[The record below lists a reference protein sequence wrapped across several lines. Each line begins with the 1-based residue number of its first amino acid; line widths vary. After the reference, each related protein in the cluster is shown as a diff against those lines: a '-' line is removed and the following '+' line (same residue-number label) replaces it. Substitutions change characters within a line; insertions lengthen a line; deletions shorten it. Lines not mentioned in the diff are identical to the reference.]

1 METTE
6 TIALTLVSHT
16 NVGKTTLARTLLR
29 RDVGEV
35 RDQAHVT
42 EVSEAYPVIRA
53 GEAELVLWD
62 TPGFGD
68 SVRLLHRLR
77 NQERPVVWFLQQ
89 LWDRL
94 AERPLWCSQQA
105 VRNIR
110 DDADVVLY
118 LVNAAE
124 EPAQAGYV
132 EPELEILGW
141 IGRPVLILLNQA
153 AELVRDPGLAAARCE
168 LWRRH
173 TARFENVRGVVL
185 LDAFSRFWAQ
195 ESLLFERVVELLPE
209 EKRPAMRRLKTA
221 WDRQNLEV
229 FERSVEA
236 MAGYLIETATDREPL
251 PERRPSRSDKKQ
263 AMEALGERLEA
274 RTARLV
280 EGLLAAH
287 GLEGQAGPAL
297 ARQLDA
303 FVVVGEE
310 LVDPEKGAIWGGLLS
325 GAATGLGADLLAG
338 GLSFGGGLVAGA
350 ILGALGGA
358 GLVRGYQL
366 LREDQLPSV
375 GFSPTFLG
383 GLVGQT
389 VLRYLAVAHFGRGR
403 GEFRDGEEME
413 RWRGAVKAA
422 LAREA
427 AGWRGL
433 WEMLG
438 QDAGAAAWARGEIAE
453 LLDHTLREV
462 LVAGYPEAAG
472 LLEMGPEAPRALS
485 VDVDRRGSEGYSD
498 PWRQS

>member
-1 METTE
+1 ME

-53 GEAELVLWD
+53 ADAELVLWD

-68 SVRLLHRLR
+68 SVRLLGRLR
-77 NQERPVVWFLQQ
+77 NQERPVLWFLQQ
-89 LWDRL
+89 LWDRV

-124 EPAQAGYV
+124 EPAEAGYV

-141 IGRPVLILLNQA
+141 IGRPVLVLLNQA
-153 AELVRDPGLAAARCE
+153 AELVRNPRLAAERCE

-173 TARFENVRGVVL
+173 TERFATVRGVVL
-185 LDAFSRFWAQ
+185 LDAFSRFWTQ
-195 ESLLFERVVELLPE
+195 ESLLLERVVELLPE
-209 EKRPAMRRLKTA
+209 AKRPAMRRLKTE
-221 WDRQNLEV
+221 WDRHNLAV
-229 FERSVEA
+229 FARSIEA
-236 MAGYLIETATDREPL
+236 MARYLAETAIDREEL
-251 PERRPSRSDKKQ
+251 PERKPSRQDKKH
-263 AMEALGERLEA
+263 AREILGERLEA
-274 RTARLV
+274 RTKVLV
-280 EGLLAAH
+280 EALLAVH
-287 GLEGQAGPAL
+287 GLEGQGGPAL
-297 ARQLDA
+297 ERQLGA
-303 FVVVGEE
+303 FVVVGED

-358 GLVRGYQL
+358 GLARGYEL
-366 LREDQLPSV
+366 LRGDLLPSV
-375 GFSPTFLG
+375 GFSPAFLG

-403 GEFRDGEEME
+403 GEFREGEEAE
-413 RWRGAVKAA
+413 RWRAAVKAA
-422 LAREA
+422 LVREA
-427 AGWRGL
+427 PAWREL
-433 WEMLG
+433 WKELG
-438 QDAGAAAWARGEIAE
+438 EDAGAAAWARGEIAE
-453 LLDHTLREV
+453 LLDRTLREV
-462 LVAGYPEAAG
+462 LVAGYPEAAR
-472 LLEMGPEAPRALS
+472 LLGAGMPAVAG
-485 VDVDRRGSEGYSD
+485 
-498 PWRQS
+498 